1 MLIQQTEINMFE
13 ITGLRFMLEQCGVP
27 ATKSEKFGNLLE
39 QAMLHGIK
47 GTDFPPYTGFTPE
60 DMRLGTNIAKA
71 ISERIAKNGKMKRES
86 ELRVGDIVRMS
97 DIPGSGW
104 NTMLVLKHDTEKR
117 LLKFSRPYGSLS
129 GAGTTCPSMYVG
141 IENFDAPYNEKLE
154 WQSQYL
160 VVARDTSSLMNDA
173 HSTIRCVDRK
183 RLNAHINVM
192 RTALGLEAW
201 EDDRI
206 AKMEWVDL
214 QQEAMGLANKLIEK
228 ELDVPYPE

>member
-1 MLIQQTEINMFE
+1 MFE

-27 ATKSEKFGNLLE
+27 ATKSEKMQNLLE

-60 DMRLGTNIAKA
+60 DMRLGTQIAKA
-71 ISERIAKNGKMKRES
+71 ISERIAKTGKMKREG
-86 ELRVGDIVRMS
+86 ELRVGDIVR
-97 DIPGSGW
+97 PPAQVGGW
-104 NTMLVLKHDTEKR
+104 LTMLVLKHDPEKR
-117 LLKFSRPYGSLS
+117 MLKFSRPYGSLS
-129 GAGTTCPSMYVG
+129 GAGTTCPTMYVG
-141 IENFDAPYNEKLE
+141 IESFEAPYNEKPE

-160 VVARDTSSLMNDA
+160 VIDRDTSSLMGDA
-173 HSTIRCVDRK
+173 HSTIRAINRQ
-183 RLNAHINVM
+183 RLNAYVNVM

-201 EDDRI
+201 EDGRI